1 MTIQTAIDAGDVEG
15 LNLALASFP
24 TSANELIS
32 LGAGGKNVTHPLHY
46 VSDKVFENAISEK
59 VALRLVDALL
69 KAGSNVNHKQNE
81 TALHAAASL
90 GTEEIGLRLVDAGAS
105 PDVLGSFGETPLHWA
120 AHQGQAR
127 LVARLLAAGAK
138 TDIEDTR
145 YRATPLG
152 WARHGLTNNLP
163 GSSSGH
169 ADVIALL
176 ERPGA

>member
-24 TSANELIS
+24 GGANELIPW
-32 LGAGGKNVTHPLHY
+32 GPGGNVTHPLHY
-46 VSDKVFENAISEK
+46 VSDKVFEKAISER
-59 VALRLVDALL
+59 VALRLVDALI
-69 KAGSNVNHKQNE
+69 KAGSDVNHKQNE

-90 GTEEIGLRLVDAGAS
+90 GTEEIGLRLVDAGAYL
-105 PDVLGSFGETPLHWA
+105 DVLGSFGETPLHWA

-127 LVARLLAAGAK
+127 LVARLLAVGAK
-138 TDIEDTR
+138 TDIEETR

-152 WARHGLTNNLP
+152 WARHGLTNSLP
-163 GSSSGH
+163 GSNSGH